1 MIRNYLLITLRSMLK
16 NKLFI
21 SINVLGMAISI
32 ASCIV
37 AYFNYDFNRRF
48 DWNHTNAGTIYRVSS
63 IREFQNHR
71 TKFGHAPMALGG
83 AIRENIKDIDEVVR
97 YTPGGGNFRV
107 GDELFNSDITFLD
120 PGFFKIFTYEFID
133 GRGDITDKSKV
144 CISDRLA
151 EKFFGDVHVVG
162 KTVTQVLDSGKL
174 RQYEISGVFKQQ
186 PSNSSFY
193 AELITNFDNQFDN
206 PGGAYNENSWYYRAT
221 VFVQVKDPSRLA
233 TIADQLKTYT
243 ENNNKV
249 REDFI
254 IKEFQLQPFVGM
266 AVSDSYNDVPGT
278 WTRDGSPLAAV
289 IGIGTMGI
297 LILLIS
303 CFNLTNTSI
312 AISSRRLKE
321 IGIRKVMGSMRK
333 HLIYQYI
340 GETMVICLLSLVVGT
355 ALAEWVLIPAF
366 NQLWPELKITVDY
379 IGHPGFTVFLVA
391 TLIFTGILAGSYP
404 AFYISK
410 FEATTILKGTQKF
423 GGANWFTLVLLGMQL
438 MISLI
443 GIVSSFAFIE
453 NATFQRDFDMGFD
466 KKGVVFTYVANRSEY
481 DTYRNLL
488 LENNDIISIAPSK
501 HHLYSSAFN
510 DPIKHEDKEIEA
522 DIMDVGEDYVKTVGL
537 TITAGRDFVTD
548 SDTDRKE
555 SVIITE
561 GLAGK
566 FGMTDPIGKEII
578 WADTVHYYVV
588 GVVKDLYTNGLWEQM
603 DPVMLRYGKKEDVT
617 HILVSAPA
625 AKLNDVNKFMEAK
638 WKELF
643 PDKLYNGRLMD
654 EELSEA
660 NTVNNNIVKMFVFL
674 GIVALILSATGLF
687 TLLSLNIIKRMKEI
701 GVRKVLGASAANIS
715 RVINT
720 VFGITLLVACF
731 AGAAGGYYLSAMLM
745 SSIWDYYLPATLGT
759 MLISAGILIAV
770 CVVSVSYKIYTT
782 VRLNPAMVLR
792 DE

>member
-1 MIRNYLLITLRSMLK
+1 MIKNYLLITLRSMMK

-48 DWNHTNAGTIYRVSS
+48 DWNHLNSSDIYRVSS
-63 IREFQNHR
+63 IREFQNQR
-71 TKFGHAPMALGG
+71 TKYGHAPMALGN
-83 AIRENIKDIDEVVR
+83 AIRENVKDVDEVVR
-97 YTPGGGNFRV
+97 YSPGGGNFRV
-107 GDELFNSDITFLD
+107 GVELFNTDFNFVD
-120 PGFFKIFTYEFID
+120 PGFFKVFTYEFVE
-133 GRGDITDKSKV
+133 GNGDLTDKTKI
-144 CISDRLA
+144 CISDDVAL
-151 EKFFGDVHVVG
+151 KYFGKEPALG
-162 KTVTQVLDSGKL
+162 KTITQVLDSGKTREFL
-174 RQYEISGVFKQQ
+174 IGGVFKKQ

-193 AELITNFDNQFDN
+193 TDAFTNFHNQFME
-206 PGGAYNENSWYYRAT
+206 PGEYNENSWYYRVTIFLLIRDASRLESIAS
-221 VFVQVKDPSRLA
+221 QVKPYS
-233 TIADQLKTYT
+233 

-254 IKEFQLQPFVGM
+254 IKDFQLQSFVGM
-266 AVSDSYNDVPGT
+266 AVDDSYNDVPGT

-289 IGIGTMGI
+289 IGIGVMGI
-297 LILLIS
+297 LILLIA
-303 CFNLTNTSI
+303 CFNLTNTAI

-321 IGIRKVMGSMRK
+321 IGVRKVMGSMRK
-333 HLIYQYI
+333 HLIYQYL
-340 GETMVICLLSLVVGT
+340 GETLLICFAALVVGT

-379 IGHPGFTVFLVA
+379 IGHPGFTIFLVC

-423 GGANWFTLVLLGMQL
+423 GGANFFTLFLLGMQL
-438 MISLI
+438 LISLV
-443 GIVSSFAFIE
+443 GIVSSFAFVG
-453 NATFQRDFDMGFD
+453 NAQFQADFDMGFD

-481 DTYRNLL
+481 ETYRNLL
-488 LENNDIISIAPSK
+488 LENRDIISIAGSK
-501 HHLYSSAFN
+501 HHFYSSAFN

-522 DIMDVGEDYVKTVGL
+522 DILDVGDDYVKTVGL
-537 TITAGRDFVTD
+537 KLTAGRDFTRD

-566 FGMTDPIGKEII
+566 FGMIDPVGKEII
-578 WADTVHYYVV
+578 WADTVHYYVI
-588 GVVKDLYTNGLWEQM
+588 GVVQDVYTNGLWEQM
-603 DPVMLRYGKKEDVT
+603 DPVMLRYGKKDEIS
-617 HILVSAPA
+617 HILVSAPVD
-625 AKLNDVNKFMEAK
+625 KLNDVNKFMETK

-654 EELSEA
+654 EELAEA

-687 TLLSLNIIKRMKEI
+687 TLVSLNIIRKMKEI
-701 GVRKVLGASAANIS
+701 GVRKVLGASTANIS
-715 RVINT
+715 RVVNT
-720 VFGITLLVACF
+720 TFAVVLLIACVG
-731 AGAAGGYYLSAMLM
+731 GAASGYYLSAMLM
-745 SSIWDYYLPATLGT
+745 SSIWDYYLPATPAT
-759 MLISAGILIAV
+759 MLISAGILIFV
-770 CVVSVSYKIYTT
+770 CVTSVAYKIYNT
-782 VRLNPAMVLR
+782 VRINPSLVLR
-792 DE
+792 NE

>member
-1 MIRNYLLITLRSMLK
+1 MFKNYLLITLRSMLK

-21 SINVLGMAISI
+21 SINILGMAISI

-48 DWNHTNAGTIYRVSS
+48 DWNHANAESIYRVSS
-63 IREFQNHR
+63 IREFQNQQR
-71 TKFGHAPMALGG
+71 MFGHSPMALGN
-83 AIRENIKDIDEVVR
+83 AIRENVKDVDEVVR
-97 YTPGGGNFRV
+97 YSPGGGNFRV

-120 PGFFKIFTYEFID
+120 PAFFKVFTYEFID
-133 GRGDITDKSKV
+133 GSGDISDKSKV
-144 CISDRLA
+144 CISDDLA
-151 EKFFGDVHVVG
+151 EKFFGEVHVVG
-162 KTVTQVLDSGKL
+162 RTITQVLDSGKT
-174 RQYEISGVFKQQ
+174 RQYEVAGVYKEQ
-186 PSNSSFY
+186 PSNSSFFSDM
-193 AELITNFDNQFDN
+193 ITNFQNQFTS
-206 PGGAYNENSWYYRAT
+206 PGEYHENSWYYRAT
-221 VFVQVKDPSRLA
+221 VFVQVKDPSRLQSITA
-233 TIADQLKTYT
+233 QLKTYT

-254 IKEFQLQPFVGM
+254 IKEFPLQPFVGM

-289 IGIGTMGI
+289 VGIGVMGI

-303 CFNLTNTSI
+303 CFNLTNTAI

-333 HLIYQYI
+333 HLISQYL
-340 GETMVICLLSLVVGT
+340 GETLLVCFLALLTGT

-366 NQLWPELKITVDY
+366 NQLWPELKITTDY
-379 IGHPGFTVFLVA
+379 VGHPGFVIFLVA
-391 TLIFTGILAGSYP
+391 TLVFTGILAGSYP

-423 GGANWFTLVLLGMQL
+423 GGANFFTLFLLGLQL
-438 MISLI
+438 AISLV
-443 GIVSSFAFIE
+443 GIVSSFAFVE
-453 NATFQRDFDMGFD
+453 NAKFQRDFDMGFD
-466 KKGVVFTYVANRSEY
+466 KKGVAFTYVANRSEY
-481 DTYRNLL
+481 ETYRNLL
-488 LENNDIISIAPSK
+488 LENNDIISIAGSQ
-501 HHLYSSAFN
+501 HHFYSGAFN

-522 DIMDVGEDYVKTVGL
+522 NIMDVGDDYVKTVGL
-537 TITAGRDFVTD
+537 TLTAGRDFVRD

-566 FGMTDPIGKEII
+566 FGMVDPIGKEIV
-578 WADTVHYYVV
+578 WSDTVKYYVV
-588 GVVKDLYTNGLWEQM
+588 GVIKDVYTNGLWEEM
-603 DPVMLRYGKKEDVT
+603 DPVMLRYGPKDAIS
-617 HILVSAPA
+617 HIIVSAPVD
-625 AKLNDVNKFMEAK
+625 KLNDVNKFMEAK

-643 PDKLYNGRLMD
+643 PDRLYNGRLMD
-654 EELSEA
+654 EELVEA

-701 GVRKVLGASAANIS
+701 GVRKVLGASMGNIS

-720 VFGITLLVACF
+720 VFGITLLIACAF
-731 AGAAGGYYLSAMLM
+731 GAAGGYYLSAMLM
-745 SSIWDYYLPATLGT
+745 SSIWDYYLPATLAT
-759 MLISAGILIAV
+759 MLLSAAILIGV
-770 CVVSVSYKIYTT
+770 CVISVAYKIYMT
-782 VRLNPAMVLR
+782 VRLNPALVLR